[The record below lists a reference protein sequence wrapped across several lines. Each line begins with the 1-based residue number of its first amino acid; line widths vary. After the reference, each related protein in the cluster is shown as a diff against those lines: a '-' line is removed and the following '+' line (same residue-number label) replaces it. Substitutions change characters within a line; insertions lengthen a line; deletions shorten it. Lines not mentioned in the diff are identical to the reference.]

1 MKRRKVKFFENKSPK
16 QEEREMRKDSKK
28 IISKIACKNYGF
40 ECSFM
45 TKEDV
50 VEKIIKEFREHAQ
63 QDHFIDYPDGILMKS
78 LLSKN

>member
-1 MKRRKVKFFENKSPK
+1 
-16 QEEREMRKDSKK
+16 MRQYSKK

-50 VEKIIKEFREHAQ
+50 AEKIIKEFREHALE
-63 QDHFIDYPDGILMKS
+63 DHFIDYPDGILMKS
-78 LLSKN
+78 LMSEK